1 MPPRI
6 KGRFCAQNRADYS
19 GRASNCNATAKHAAK
34 DAARIEIALRKAC
47 GHPPASLREAPQSG
61 VKMAKSPPQTK
72 KRAAKKARLPKIT
85 SPRPAPRH
93 QPGLGADGSA
103 DLLARIADALERLAP
118 APKPA
123 LDFAVA
129 EAFVWHPE
137 RHELTPVRRVNR
149 VEMELLKGIERV
161 RDLLVENTERFARGL
176 PANNALLWGARGMG
190 KSSLVKAAHAS
201 IGAAYPQAGLKL
213 IEIHREDIESLPE
226 LMALMRNAR
235 ERFIVFC
242 DDLSFDA
249 DDTSYKSLKTML
261 EGGIEGRPEN
271 VIFYATSNRRHLLAR
286 DMMENERGTA
296 INPGEAVEEKVS
308 LSDRFGLW
316 LGFNR
321 CSQDEYLALG
331 ECYIER
337 HRIAIGADEL
347 RREALEWATTRGA
360 RSGRVAWQYVQ
371 DLAGRLG
378 VKIGG

>member
-1 MPPRI
+1 
-6 KGRFCAQNRADYS
+6 
-19 GRASNCNATAKHAAK
+19 
-34 DAARIEIALRKAC
+34 
-47 GHPPASLREAPQSG
+47 
-61 VKMAKSPPQTK
+61 MAKS
-72 KRAAKKARLPKIT
+72 
-85 SPRPAPRH
+85 SPRSVTKSASKQAR
-93 QPGLGADGSA
+93 GSA
-103 DLLARIADALERLAP
+103 KGTKGTKAAAGGKDPGQAELLARIAGALERLAP
-118 APKPA
+118 PPPAAP
-123 LDFAVA
+123 DFAAA

-137 RHELTPVRRVNR
+137 GRKLAAVGRVNR
-149 VEMELLKGIERV
+149 VDMALLQGIERV

-201 IGAAYPQAGLKL
+201 IGAAYPEAGLKL
-213 IEIHREDIESLPE
+213 IEIHREDIESLPD
-226 LMALMRNAR
+226 LMGLLRHASQ
-235 ERFIVFC
+235 RFIVFC

-286 DMMENERGTA
+286 DMVENERSTA

-316 LGFNR
+316 LGFHR
-321 CSQDEYLALG
+321 CSQDEYLAMVEAYVGRYGVPLG
-331 ECYIER
+331 GE
-337 HRIAIGADEL
+337 EL
-347 RREALEWATTRGA
+347 RREALEWATTRGS

-378 VKIGG
+378 VKMEQNPARR